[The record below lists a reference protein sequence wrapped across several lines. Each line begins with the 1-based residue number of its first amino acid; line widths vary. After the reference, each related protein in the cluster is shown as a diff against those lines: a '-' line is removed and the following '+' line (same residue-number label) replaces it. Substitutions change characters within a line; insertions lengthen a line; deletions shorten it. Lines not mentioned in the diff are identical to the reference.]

1 VRPRWSRKALNTTE
15 YDGGGGRWYKFFC
28 ATAILLWMQVR
39 PRWSR
44 RALNTTEYDR
54 CATGGLTKEI
64 DKNSFLV
71 CLIGISFLPPAG
83 LEIMARK

>member
-1 VRPRWSRKALNTTE
+1 ME
-15 YDGGGGRWYKFFC
+15 GGLVQ
-28 ATAILLWMQVR
+28 ILLCNSHIIVDAGAA
-39 PRWSR
+39 RWSR
-44 RALNTTEYDR
+44 RALNTTESDR